1 MKKVIRLFIVFLI
14 LATSSKSIG
23 QSTFTSVKYP
33 YSFTIPDGWKIK
45 EKIYLPETD
54 AKIVDGKGNSFIVSV
69 KSLPNEFKNKSIESM
84 LSALSDDDIKMS
96 QSPSDFENIIITKRG
111 TTQVG
116 RMVFYY
122 VFCNAPFPDGYRL
135 NHKMFYYIYQSKI
148 YTIDCASISFMTL
161 DVSPYLDVMLQTIK
175 FK

>member
-1 MKKVIRLFIVFLI
+1 MKDVIRMSLI
-14 LATSSKSIG
+14 LILVSIYSTAIG
-23 QSTFTSVKYP
+23 QTTFTSKKYP

-69 KSLPNEFKNKSIESM
+69 NILSNEFKNKSIESM
-84 LSALSDDDIKMS
+84 LSKLSDDDIKMS

-116 RMVFYY
+116 KMIFYY
-122 VFCNAPFPDGYRL
+122 VFSNAPFPDGYRL

>member
-1 MKKVIRLFIVFLI
+1 MKRILLVVLLI
-14 LATSSKSIG
+14 SIYGTSIG
-23 QSTFTSVKYP
+23 QTTFTSKKYP

-69 KSLPNEFKNKSIESM
+69 KALPSEFKNKSIESM
-84 LSALSDDDIKMS
+84 LSKLSDDEIKMS
-96 QSPSDFENIIITKRG
+96 QSPSDFENIVITKRG

-122 VFCNAPFPDGYRL
+122 VFCNVPFPDGYRL

-161 DVSPYLDVMLQTIK
+161 DVSPFLDIMLQTIK